1 MPNAHALLS
10 ASGAAKWLN
19 CPPSARLEEKF
30 PNTSS
35 DYAKEG
41 TVAHTL
47 AEIST
52 RYNLNELSKQEF
64 ESEKADLLATKDG
77 EKFYNEEM
85 QEHAR
90 DYAQLIYEK
99 LQEAKTRS
107 VDAFAELEV
116 QVDFSPLARW
126 NITDSFMTLKMCA

>member
-1 MPNAHALLS
+1 M
-10 ASGAAKWLN
+10 
-19 CPPSARLEEKF
+19 
-30 PNTSS
+30 
-35 DYAKEG
+35 
-41 TVAHTL
+41 AHTL

-64 ESEKADLLATKDG
+64 ESEKDDLLATEDG

-116 QVDFSPLARW
+116 QVDFSKWVPEGSPAAGRTAW
-126 NITDSFMTLKMCA
+126 PH